1 MMSTSSLI
9 KQRWRHIESEIF
21 EDLPSIFFNE
31 EGLPPSSMPVITHA
45 ERYALWT
52 HQSSGARNVNVF
64 GMLAPAT
71 AAKKSEDA
79 PPLFGYVTDRKQ
91 VRLTAA
97 VFDGMGG
104 AGSSLVTNNLK
115 IPVTQ
120 AYLASRLCRKNLEKL
135 IWKNTKSPLDVKA
148 TDLAHV
154 LESSFLKVEQEI
166 DSQSESRIRGMTD
179 QVLPTTIALVM
190 CESSLQNKWHVKAQ
204 WAGDS
209 RAYLL
214 TPNLGLQQITIDDVI
229 EDDPMEQLKSDHNL
243 TNFVSANAPFVIHEK
258 ELQIDSQ
265 ALLIVATDGLFHYLP
280 TPGTLEYIFLD
291 ALRSSEDKTARS
303 FASLARLISR
313 DDVSFVVIALG
324 FGCFGD
330 ITLAFRERKRQL
342 ASYGYDDLLLMSPS
356 DELMTTA
363 AENLWQLEK
372 TDYLGLISNYG

>member
-1 MMSTSSLI
+1 MSNSSLI
-9 KQRWRHIESEIF
+9 KQRWRHIENEIF

-31 EGLPPSSMPVITHA
+31 EGLPPSSMPVLPHA

-52 HQSSGARNVNVF
+52 HQSSGAQNVNVF

-79 PPLFGYVTDRKQ
+79 PPLFGYVSDRKQ
-91 VRLTAA
+91 VRLIAA

-104 AGSSLVTNNLK
+104 AGSNLVTNNLK

-120 AYLASRLCRKNLEKL
+120 AYLASRLCRKFLEKL
-135 IWKNTKSPLDVKA
+135 LWENPEVPLDVKA

-154 LESSFLKVEQEI
+154 LEGNFLKVEQEI
-166 DSQSESRIRGMTD
+166 DSQSESRIRGKTD
-179 QVLPTTIALVM
+179 KVLPTTIALVM
-190 CESSLQNKWHVKAQ
+190 CESSHQNKWRVKAQ

-214 TPNLGLQQITIDDVI
+214 TPNLGLQQITIDDVT
-229 EDDPMEQLKSDHNL
+229 EDDPMEQLKSDHKL

-258 ELQIDSQ
+258 ELQVDSQ

-291 ALRSSEDKTARS
+291 SLRGSEGETARS
-303 FASLARLISR
+303 FASLAQLISR

-324 FGCFGD
+324 FRRFED
-330 ITLAFRERKRQL
+330 IALAFRERKRHL
-342 ASYGYDDLLLMSPS
+342 ASYGYDDLLLNSPS
-356 DELMTTA
+356 NDLTSTA